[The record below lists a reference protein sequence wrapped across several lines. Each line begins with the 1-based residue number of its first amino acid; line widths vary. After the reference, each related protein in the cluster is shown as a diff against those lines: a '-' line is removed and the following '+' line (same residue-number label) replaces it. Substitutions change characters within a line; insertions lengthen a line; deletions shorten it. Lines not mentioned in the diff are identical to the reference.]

1 MLSETETEVKAVV
14 FSQARCAPLLSSY
27 LKLPEKL
34 CLSIA
39 LHWLVG
45 WLVNLPITEIIECD
59 IFSEGYD

>member
-14 FSQARCAPLLSSY
+14 FSQARCAPLLFSY

-34 CLSIA
+34 CLSIG
-39 LHWLVG
+39 WFVG